1 MEKRGIF
8 SFRTETP
15 RRTEGSD
22 SAERLVIRRLPDCL
36 RIRIV
41 PLFCVTV
48 VLCLGSC
55 AAAAGEELQRYA
67 RAGDMYA
74 QGRFSETVGLLEGMN
89 KFPPALVLKAKAEY
103 FSGELEKAENTC
115 RQAIRRRHSSYE
127 ARLYLAR
134 ILRDKGDLSE
144 AEKTAEFLLADNPQD
159 IRALRLASN
168 LALERGK
175 TGEAAALLDQA
186 AELSAESALVL
197 LDRARLHW
205 TAGRGAEALEDLSRA
220 RAMLPWETP
229 LARSVGYL
237 ETSIREALQ

>member
-1 MEKRGIF
+1 M
-8 SFRTETP
+8 
-15 RRTEGSD
+15 
-22 SAERLVIRRLPDCL
+22 
-36 RIRIV
+36 RITIV
-41 PLFCVTV
+41 PVFCVTV
-48 VLCLGSC
+48 LLCLGSC
-55 AAAAGEELQRYA
+55 AAGEEELQRYA

-74 QGRFSETVGLLEGMN
+74 QGRFSETIGLLGGMN
-89 KFPPALVLKAKAEY
+89 QFPPALVLKAKAEY

-115 RQAIRRRHSSYE
+115 RQAIRRRRSSYE

-134 ILRDKGDLSE
+134 ILRDRGDTSG
-144 AEKTAEFLLADNPQD
+144 AEKTAESLLADNPQD
-159 IRALRLASN
+159 IRVLRFASN

-220 RAMLPWETP
+220 KAMLPWETP
-229 LARSVGYL
+229 LARSVEYL
-237 ETSIREALQ
+237 ETSIKEALQ